1 MTEIIESTPG
11 TLSGKAIT
19 YEGLGG
25 PEVIKIV
32 ERTVRPP
39 KAGEVRI
46 RVKAAGVNPTDELLR
61 KIENSTVSFPV
72 VPGAD
77 AAGVIESVG
86 PGVSRLQVGEE
97 VMAALSA
104 FRPDGGAQS
113 TYIVVPAASVVS
125 MPKGTTFAQAAT
137 LPMNGLTALRAI
149 ELTELK
155 AGQVLA
161 VTGGA
166 GHLAHYVIAA
176 AKKLGLTVIA
186 DAKPEESDLVR
197 SYGAD
202 FVVERGDG
210 FTEAIRRQFP
220 DGADALIDTA
230 VLVTKTF
237 PAIRDR
243 GIYIAVRRVGDVPI
257 ERDIQIKMVWV
268 PDVLENTEGL
278 DFLREMVES
287 GEIKLNVAGVYAP
300 EQVADAQQALA
311 AGGLR
316 GRPVIAFE

>member
-1 MTEIIESTPG
+1 MAEFMETIPG
-11 TLSGKAIT
+11 PLSGKAVT

-25 PEVIKIV
+25 PETIKVV

-39 KAGEVRI
+39 AFGEVRI
-46 RVKAAGVNPTDELLR
+46 SVKAAGVNPADEVLR
-61 KIENSTVSFPV
+61 KIENSAVRFPV
-72 VPGAD
+72 VPGFD

-97 VMAALSA
+97 VMAALTPY
-104 FRPDGGAQS
+104 RPDGGTQAAF
-113 TYIVVPAASVVS
+113 IVVPAASVV
-125 MPKGTTFAQAAT
+125 PIPRGTTFAQAAG
-137 LPMNGLTALRAI
+137 LPMNGLTALRAL

-166 GHLAHYVIAA
+166 GVLAHYTIAA
-176 AKKLGLTVIA
+176 AKKMGLTVVA
-186 DAKPEESDLVR
+186 DAKPAESDLVR

-202 FVVERGDG
+202 AVVERGNG
-210 FTEAIRRQFP
+210 FAAAIRREFP
-220 DGADALIDTA
+220 DGVDALIDTA
-230 VLVTKTF
+230 VMGASSF
-237 PAIRDR
+237 PAIRD
-243 GIYIAVRRVGDVPI
+243 GGVYIAVRPFNELPQ
-257 ERDIQIKMVWV
+257 ERGIQTKLVWV

-278 DFLREMVES
+278 HLLRTLVES
-287 GEIKLNVAGVYAP
+287 GEIKLRVAGEYAP

-316 GRPVIAFE
+316 GRPVIVFA

>member
-1 MTEIIESTPG
+1 MSKINETPPG
-11 TLSGKAIT
+11 PLSGRAIT
-19 YEGLGG
+19 YERLGG
-25 PEVIKIV
+25 PEVIRII
-32 ERTVRPP
+32 ERVVRPP

-46 RVKAAGVNPTDELLR
+46 TVK
-61 KIENSTVSFPV
+61 
-72 VPGAD
+72 

-86 PGVSRLQVGEE
+86 PGVSRLQVGDE
-97 VMAALSA
+97 VMAALTA

-125 MPKGTTFAQAAT
+125 IPKGSTFAQAAT

-176 AKKLGLTVIA
+176 AQKLGLTVIA
-186 DAKPEESDLVR
+186 DAKLEESDLVR

-220 DGADALIDTA
+220 DGVDALIDTA
-230 VLVTKTF
+230 VLVTKSF
-237 PAIRDR
+237 QAIRDR
-243 GIYIAVRRVGDVPI
+243 GIYIAVRRLGSLPT
-257 ERDIQIKMVWV
+257 ERDIQMKMVWV
-268 PDVLENTEGL
+268 PDVLENTKGL
-278 DFLREMVES
+278 EQLRIMVEN
-287 GEIKLNVAGVYAP
+287 GEITLKVAGEYSP
-300 EQVADAQQALA
+300 EQVAEAQQALA
-311 AGGLR
+311 TGGVR
-316 GRPVIAFE
+316 GRPVIVF

>member
-1 MTEIIESTPG
+1 MTEMIESTPD
-11 TLSGKAIT
+11 TVSGKAIT

-25 PEVIKIV
+25 PEIIKIV
-32 ERTVRPP
+32 ERAVRPP
-39 KAGEVRI
+39 EAGEVRI
-46 RVKAAGVNPTDELLR
+46 RVKAAGVNPTDGLLR
-61 KIENSTVSFPV
+61 KIENSMVNFPV

-97 VMAALSA
+97 VMAALTPY
-104 FRPDGGAQS
+104 RPDSGAQAAF
-113 TYIVVPAASVVS
+113 IVVPAASVVPI
-125 MPKGTTFAQAAT
+125 PKGTTFEQAAG

-166 GHLAHYVIAA
+166 GVLAHYTIAA
-176 AKKLGLTVIA
+176 AKKLGLTIIA
-186 DAKPEESDLVR
+186 DAKLEESDLVR
-197 SYGAD
+197 GYGAN

-210 FTEAIRRQFP
+210 FTNAVRRQFP
-220 DGADALIDTA
+220 EGVDALIDTA
-230 VLVTKTF
+230 VLATKSF
-237 PAIRDR
+237 PAIRDG
-243 GIYIAVRRVGDVPI
+243 GIYIAVRRLSDI
-257 ERDIQIKMVWV
+257 SKERDIQIKMVWV
-268 PDVLENTEGL
+268 PDVLENTKGL

-287 GEIKLNVAGVYAP
+287 GEIELKVAGVYAP

-316 GRPVIAFE
+316 GRPVIVF

>member
-1 MTEIIESTPG
+1 MTEMIESTPG

-25 PEVIKIV
+25 LEIIKIV
-32 ERTVRPP
+32 ERAVRPP
-39 KAGEVRI
+39 EAGEVRI

-61 KIENSTVSFPV
+61 KIENNMVNFPL

-86 PGVSRLQVGEE
+86 PGVSRFKVGQD
-97 VMAALSA
+97 VMAALTPY
-104 FRPDGGAQS
+104 RPDGGAQA
-113 TYIVVPAASVVS
+113 TYIVVPASSVVL
-125 MPKGTTFAQAAT
+125 MPKGTTFEQAAG

-149 ELTELK
+149 DLTELK

-166 GHLAHYVIAA
+166 GVLAHYIIAA
-176 AKKLGLTVIA
+176 AKKLGLTIIA

-197 SYGAD
+197 SYGAN

-210 FTEAIRRQFP
+210 FTDAVRRQFP
-220 DGADALIDTA
+220 EGVDALIDTA
-230 VLVTKTF
+230 VLATKSF
-237 PAIRDR
+237 PAIRDG
-243 GIYIAVRRVGDVPI
+243 GIYIAVRRLSDI
-257 ERDIQIKMVWV
+257 SKERDIQIKMVWV
-268 PDVLENTEGL
+268 PDVLENTKGL

-287 GEIKLNVAGVYAP
+287 GEIELKVAGVYAP

-316 GRPVIAFE
+316 GRPVIVF

>member
-1 MTEIIESTPG
+1 MTDMIESTPG

-25 PEVIKIV
+25 PEIIKIV
-32 ERTVRPP
+32 ERIVRPP
-39 KAGEVRI
+39 EAGEVRI

-61 KIENSTVSFPV
+61 KIENSMVNFPV

-86 PGVSRLQVGEE
+86 PGVSRFKVGQD
-97 VMAALSA
+97 VMAALTPY
-104 FRPDGGAQS
+104 RPEGGAQA
-113 TYIVVPAASVVS
+113 TYIVVPAPSVVP
-125 MPKGTTFAQAAT
+125 MPKGTTFEQAAG

-149 ELTELK
+149 DLIGLK

-166 GHLAHYVIAA
+166 GVLAHYTIAA
-176 AKKLGLTVIA
+176 AKKLGLTIIA
-186 DAKPEESDLVR
+186 DAKPEESGLVR
-197 SYGAD
+197 SYGAN

-210 FTEAIRRQFP
+210 FTDAVRRQFP
-220 DGADALIDTA
+220 EGVDALIDTA
-230 VLVTKTF
+230 VLATKSF
-237 PAIRDR
+237 PAIRDG
-243 GIYIAVRRVGDVPI
+243 GIYIAVRRLSDI
-257 ERDIQIKMVWV
+257 SKERDIQIKMVWV
-268 PDVLENTEGL
+268 PDVLENTKGL

-287 GEIKLNVAGVYAP
+287 GEIELRVAGVYAP

-316 GRPVIAFE
+316 GRPVIVF